1 MHSDKIVVYSPI
13 QDFFYN
19 TDAGVLIIQLGL
31 GAAIIGL
38 LTMFL
43 YVWLASKFRIMNRG
57 KKYPLFSDFM
67 DAKRAREKIL
77 CRISCAIGAILFGF
91 YIWWIV

>member
-43 YVWLASKFRIMNRG
+43 YVWLASKFRIINRG
-57 KKYPLFSDFM
+57 KYPLFSDFM
-67 DAKRAREKIL
+67 DATRAREKIL
-77 CRISCAIGAILFGF
+77 CRISCAIGVILFGF
-91 YIWWIV
+91 YVWWIV

>member
-1 MHSDKIVVYSPI
+1 MHSDRIVVYTPM

-31 GAAIIGL
+31 GAVIIGL

-43 YVWLASKFRIMNRG
+43 YVWLASKFRITNRG
-57 KKYPLFSDFM
+57 KYPTFSDSM
-67 DAKRAREKIL
+67 AATHAREKIL
-77 CRISCAIGAILFGF
+77 CRISCAIGVILFGF
-91 YIWWIV
+91 YIYWIV

>member
-31 GAAIIGL
+31 GAVIIGL

-57 KKYPLFSDFM
+57 KYPTFSDFM
-67 DAKRAREKIL
+67 DATHAREKLL
-77 CRISCAIGAILFGF
+77 CRISCAIGVILFGF
-91 YIWWIV
+91 YIYWIV

>member
-19 TDAGVLIIQLGL
+19 TDEGVLIIQLGL
-31 GAAIIGL
+31 GAVIIGL

-43 YVWLASKFRIMNRG
+43 YVWLASKFRITNRG
-57 KKYPLFSDFM
+57 KYPTFSDSM
-67 DAKRAREKIL
+67 AAMAAREKIL
-77 CRISCAIGAILFGF
+77 CRISCAIGVILFGF
-91 YIWWIV
+91 YIYWIV

>member
-57 KKYPLFSDFM
+57 KYPLFSDFM
-67 DAKRAREKIL
+67 DAVRAREKIL
-77 CRISCAIGAILFGF
+77 CRISCAIGVILFGF
-91 YIWWIV
+91 YVWWIV

>member
-57 KKYPLFSDFM
+57 KYPLFSDFM
-67 DAKRAREKIL
+67 DAARAREKIL
-77 CRISCAIGAILFGF
+77 CRISCAIGVILFGF
-91 YIWWIV
+91 YVWWIV